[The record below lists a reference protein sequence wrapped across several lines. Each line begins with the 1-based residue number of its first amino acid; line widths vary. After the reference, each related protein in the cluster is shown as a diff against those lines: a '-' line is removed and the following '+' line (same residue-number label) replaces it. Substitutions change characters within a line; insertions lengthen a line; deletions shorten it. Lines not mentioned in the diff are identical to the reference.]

1 MKNTEKVLLRNEIT
15 IQLSRAK
22 VTVNMLKQ
30 VKKEER
36 EEFIDIKLLEIND
49 ASLRWALQKQ
59 VVTQSELTTD
69 KFYISNKHL
78 NKNVVEGAIATTGM
92 VGSGYAFSVVTAP
105 TFLGFGGGFGVI
117 GAAGAATIAA
127 PLILASLGVYG
138 VIKYKEHE
146 KYENLIEYFES
157 EKKKILNFYI
167 ERIDS
172 LKLLDK

>member
-36 EEFIDIKLLEIND
+36 EEFIDIKLLQIND

-78 NKNVVEGAIATTGM
+78 NKNVVKGAIATTGV

-105 TFLGFGGGFGVI
+105 TFLGFGGGVI

-127 PLILASLGVYG
+127 PLLLASLGVYG

-146 KYENLIEYFES
+146 KCENLIEYFES

-172 LKLLDK
+172 LKLLDE